1 LISIEQVKINITLRL
16 QKERKRERE
25 KERKREREK
34 ERKRERE
41 KERKRER
48 EKERK
53 RERFISRHCRAC
65 QSLIHL
71 CGFDAV
77 TFPRR
82 QQHLRLIVRFGLTAA
97 NAHFVRTSSVHA

>member
-53 RERFISRHCRAC
+53 IYIAALQGLSIIDS
-65 QSLIHL
+65 SLWL
-71 CGFDAV
+71 
-77 TFPRR
+77 
-82 QQHLRLIVRFGLTAA
+82 
-97 NAHFVRTSSVHA
+97 